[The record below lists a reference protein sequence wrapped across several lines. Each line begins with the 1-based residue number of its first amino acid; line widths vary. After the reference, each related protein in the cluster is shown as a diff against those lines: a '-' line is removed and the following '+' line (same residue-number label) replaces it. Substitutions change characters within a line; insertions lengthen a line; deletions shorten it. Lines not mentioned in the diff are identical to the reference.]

1 MTGNTQ
7 NEDAGLQSI
16 VCASIASAMTELRIS
31 RAELAR
37 RLKVSRATVT
47 EMFNDEQ
54 WTIQRLQRVV
64 EALGASVTISLR
76 LPAEKEPEL
85 FDALIASRPDALEKL
100 AYEAMEEAK

>member
-1 MTGNTQ
+1 VDVVEKGEAVRTIK
-7 NEDAGLQSI
+7 L
-16 VCASIASAMTELRIS
+16 CR
-31 RAELAR
+31 
-37 RLKVSRATVT
+37 T

-85 FDALIASRPDALEKL
+85 FDALIKSRPDALEKL
-100 AYEAMEEAK
+100 AE

>member
-1 MTGNTQ
+1 MTDNMQ
-7 NEDAGLQSI
+7 NEDVGLQSI
-16 VCASIASAMTELRIS
+16 VCASIASAMAELRIS

-37 RLKVSRATVT
+37 RLNVSRAAVT

-76 LPAEKEPEL
+76 LPAEKEDEL
-85 FDALIASRPDALEKL
+85 FDALIASRPDVLEMLADEAL
-100 AYEAMEEAK
+100 EEAK